1 MPGFRCKC
9 TKNRP
14 VRRPCVRRDPRDRPR
29 AGRGTAARGAVEP
42 TRAPA
47 ALTGAPGPMPQWR
60 AMSASPALRD
70 QRLRRWEQRT
80 GGWLIGLATVYL
92 LAYAVPILAPDL
104 PRAWRHAA
112 ETVTFGIWA
121 LLAVEFAVR
130 FAVAGDRWQFVK
142 VRLFDLATLVLPP
155 LRPLRLV
162 TIVFMVVRRNTS
174 TLGRVRVRLGTYVAA
189 CTALLL
195 FLSSLAILDV
205 ERRNPDASIT
215 TFGDALWWS
224 VTTVT
229 TVGYGD
235 LYPTTTQ
242 GRLIAIALMVGG
254 IALAGL
260 VTATLAS
267 WFMDRFSELRATEAQ
282 TTGEVAALTEE
293 VRRLREELH
302 TRPGTD
308 PGADPG
314 SAPVGTGTCACV
326 GAGTGDG
333 AHQRV

>member
-1 MPGFRCKC
+1 
-9 TKNRP
+9 
-14 VRRPCVRRDPRDRPR
+14 
-29 AGRGTAARGAVEP
+29 
-42 TRAPA
+42 
-47 ALTGAPGPMPQWR
+47 
-60 AMSASPALRD
+60 MSATPAIRD

-92 LAYAVPILAPDL
+92 TAYAVPILDPEL
-104 PRAWRHAA
+104 PRAWRNAA
-112 ETVTFGIWA
+112 ETVTFVIWA
-121 LLAVEFAVR
+121 VLAVEFVLR
-130 FAVAGDRWQFVK
+130 FAVAGNRWQFLK

-162 TIVFMVVRRNTS
+162 TIVFMVVRRNAS
-174 TLGRVRVRLGTYVAA
+174 TLGRVRLRLGTYVAA

-195 FLSSLAILDV
+195 FLSSLTILDV

-235 LYPTTTQ
+235 LYPTTTE

-282 TTGEVAALTEE
+282 TTGEIAALTEE
-293 VRRLREELH
+293 VRRLRDELRAQRPAAPSASTEGPH
-302 TRPGTD
+302 TAGDTGPED
-308 PGADPG
+308 NPG
-314 SAPVGTGTCACV
+314 SAPALGTGMDTGTTA
-326 GAGTGDG
+326 GA
-333 AHQRV
+333 AQRV

>member
-1 MPGFRCKC
+1 MS
-9 TKNRP
+9 
-14 VRRPCVRRDPRDRPR
+14 
-29 AGRGTAARGAVEP
+29 ALS
-42 TRAPA
+42 APA
-47 ALTGAPGPMPQWR
+47 NR
-60 AMSASPALRD
+60 
-70 QRLRRWEQRT
+70 RLQRWEQRT
-80 GGWLIGLATVYL
+80 GGWLIALAAVYL
-92 LAYAVPILAPDL
+92 AAYAVPILDPGL
-104 PRAWRHAA
+104 PHAWRAA
-112 ETVTFGIWA
+112 AADVTFAVWA
-121 LLAVEFAVR
+121 LLAAEFLLR
-130 FAVAGDRWQFVK
+130 FAMADRRWQFVK

-162 TIVFMVVRRNTS
+162 TIVFMVVRRNAS
-174 TLGRVRVRLGTYVAA
+174 TLGRVRLRLGTYVAA

-195 FLSSLAILDV
+195 FLSSLTILDV

-267 WFMDRFSELRATEAQ
+267 WFMDRFSELRAGEAQ
-282 TTGEVAALTEE
+282 TNSEISALTEE
-293 VRRLREELH
+293 VRRLRDELRDQRA
-302 TRPGTD
+302 TVPRVPA
-308 PGADPG
+308 PADG
-314 SAPVGTGTCACV
+314 DRQTV
-326 GAGTGDG
+326 GAAPSPGPAAPPPAGDAPHG
-333 AHQRV
+333 AEAGPRAAPENDRLP

>member
-1 MPGFRCKC
+1 
-9 TKNRP
+9 
-14 VRRPCVRRDPRDRPR
+14 
-29 AGRGTAARGAVEP
+29 
-42 TRAPA
+42 
-47 ALTGAPGPMPQWR
+47 
-60 AMSASPALRD
+60 MSATPALRD

-80 GGWLIGLATVYL
+80 GGWLIALATVYL
-92 LAYAVPILAPDL
+92 TAYAVPILAPGL
-104 PRAWRHAA
+104 PLAWRHAA
-112 ETVTFGIWA
+112 ETVTFVIWA
-121 LLAVEFAVR
+121 LLAVEFVLR
-130 FAVAGDRWQFVK
+130 FAVAGSRWQFVK
-142 VRLFDLATLVLPP
+142 VRLFDLATLLLPP

-162 TIVFMVVRRNTS
+162 TVVFMVVRRNAS
-174 TLGRVRVRLGTYVAA
+174 TLGRIRLRLGTYVAA

-195 FLSSLAILDV
+195 FLSSLTILDV

-224 VTTVT
+224 ITTVT

-282 TTGEVAALTEE
+282 TTGEIAALTEE
-293 VRRLREELH
+293 VRRLRDELYAQ
-302 TRPGTD
+302 RPAG
-308 PGADPG
+308 PSGPSGPSGHAGEPGHGAD
-314 SAPVGTGTCACV
+314 TGTM
-326 GAGTGDG
+326 DS
-333 AHQRV
+333 AHDAPAARARSTSA

>member
-1 MPGFRCKC
+1 
-9 TKNRP
+9 
-14 VRRPCVRRDPRDRPR
+14 
-29 AGRGTAARGAVEP
+29 
-42 TRAPA
+42 
-47 ALTGAPGPMPQWR
+47 
-60 AMSASPALRD
+60 MSATPAIRD

-92 LAYAVPILAPDL
+92 TAYAVPILYPGL
-104 PRAWRHAA
+104 PPTWRDAA
-112 ETVTFGIWA
+112 ESVTFAIWA
-121 LLAVEFAVR
+121 LLAVEFVLR
-130 FAVAGDRWQFVK
+130 FAVAGSRWTFIK
-142 VRLFDLATLVLPP
+142 ARLFDLATLVLPP

-162 TIVFMVVRRNTS
+162 TIVFMVVRRNAS
-174 TLGRVRVRLGTYVAA
+174 TLGRIRLRLGTYVAA

-195 FLSSLAILDV
+195 FLSSLTILDV
-205 ERRNPDASIT
+205 ERRSPDASIT

-235 LYPTTTQ
+235 LYPTTTE

-282 TTGEVAALTEE
+282 TSSEISALTEE
-293 VRRLREELH
+293 VRRLRDELH
-302 TRPGTD
+302 ASRPAAAKDGT
-308 PGADPG
+308 PSESEAR
-314 SAPVGTGTCACV
+314 APSGLT
-326 GAGTGDG
+326 
-333 AHQRV
+333 

>member
-1 MPGFRCKC
+1 MIY
-9 TKNRP
+9 
-14 VRRPCVRRDPRDRPR
+14 
-29 AGRGTAARGAVEP
+29 
-42 TRAPA
+42 
-47 ALTGAPGPMPQWR
+47 LT
-60 AMSASPALRD
+60 
-70 QRLRRWEQRT
+70 
-80 GGWLIGLATVYL
+80 
-92 LAYAVPILAPDL
+92 AYAVPILDPQL
-104 PRAWRHAA
+104 PRTWRNAA
-112 ETVTFGIWA
+112 ETVTFTIWA
-121 LLAVEFAVR
+121 LLAVEFVLR
-130 FAVAGDRWQFVK
+130 FAMAGSRWQFLK

-174 TLGRVRVRLGTYVAA
+174 TLGRVRLRLGSYVAA

-235 LYPTTTQ
+235 LYPTTTE

-267 WFMDRFSELRATEAQ
+267 WFTDRFSDLRATEAR
-282 TTGEVAALTEE
+282 TTSEISALTEE

-302 TRPGTD
+302 ARHPAAPSASAAGPRVASD
-308 PGADPG
+308 AGLDGKAPCARKG
-314 SAPVGTGTCACV
+314 S
-326 GAGTGDG
+326 
-333 AHQRV
+333 